1 MKPNRESIYFEEGTM
16 KVIGITGGI
25 GSGKTAV
32 TKILQEEYGAYLANT
47 DNIAKRLMEPGNA
60 TYEDVVYYF
69 GEDILTE
76 DQTIDSKKLSK
87 IVFNDKSK
95 LRVLNE
101 LTHPKVL
108 DRVRQEILKKEEEG
122 QKYFIIETALMIE
135 SGYDY
140 ICDEVWYVYAPES
153 KRRELLKK
161 SRNYSDEKIDLIFN
175 SQSKDEEFRKR
186 FSIVINNDGDLEQ
199 LKEQVKKTMKTRDEA

>member
-1 MKPNRESIYFEEGTM
+1 
-16 KVIGITGGI
+16 
-25 GSGKTAV
+25 
-32 TKILQEEYGAYLANT
+32 
-47 DNIAKRLMEPGNA
+47 
-60 TYEDVVYYF
+60 
-69 GEDILTE
+69 
-76 DQTIDSKKLSK
+76 
-87 IVFNDKSK
+87 
-95 LRVLNE
+95 
-101 LTHPKVL
+101 
-108 DRVRQEILKKEEEG
+108 
-122 QKYFIIETALMIE
+122 MIE